1 MRAPLLGLGESPSGK
16 YGRMPTAALPPS
28 LSSSYSGAL
37 ALGRRQAPR
46 IFGNI
51 TISDSGVM
59 ASLRTYDV
67 LAAYLAASAVGDA
80 IPMPFV
86 TQVLDAIDFP
96 PRYRWIFAPIKAAAA
111 IGLLSARW
119 SPGLARLTTAMLTI
133 YFALA
138 VGFHVKARD
147 LSVAAVGAAANT
159 ALFAALTLKEP
170 AITGVRAARS

>member
-1 MRAPLLGLGESPSGK
+1 M
-16 YGRMPTAALPPS
+16 
-28 LSSSYSGAL
+28 
-37 ALGRRQAPR
+37 
-46 IFGNI
+46 FVNI

-119 SPGLARLTTAMLTI
+119 SPWLARLTTAMLTI

-147 LSVAAVGAAANT
+147 LSVAALGAAANT

-170 AITGVRAARS
+170 AVADVRAVRS

>member
-1 MRAPLLGLGESPSGK
+1 
-16 YGRMPTAALPPS
+16 
-28 LSSSYSGAL
+28 
-37 ALGRRQAPR
+37 
-46 IFGNI
+46 
-51 TISDSGVM
+51 M

-111 IGLLSARW
+111 IGLLWARW

-147 LSVAAVGAAANT
+147 LSVAALGAAANT
-159 ALFAALTLKEP
+159 AIFAALTLNGP
-170 AITGVRAARS
+170 AVADVRAVRP

>member
-1 MRAPLLGLGESPSGK
+1 
-16 YGRMPTAALPPS
+16 
-28 LSSSYSGAL
+28 
-37 ALGRRQAPR
+37 
-46 IFGNI
+46 
-51 TISDSGVM
+51 M

-147 LSVAAVGAAANT
+147 LSAAALGAAANT

-170 AITGVRAARS
+170 AVADVRAVLS

>member
-1 MRAPLLGLGESPSGK
+1 M
-16 YGRMPTAALPPS
+16 
-28 LSSSYSGAL
+28 
-37 ALGRRQAPR
+37 
-46 IFGNI
+46 
-51 TISDSGVM
+51 
-59 ASLRTYDV
+59 RTYDV

-86 TQVLDAIDFP
+86 TQVLDAIGFP
-96 PRYRWIFAPIKAAAA
+96 SRYRWIFAPIKAAAA

-147 LSVAAVGAAANT
+147 LSVAAFGAAANT

-170 AITGVRAARS
+170 AVADVRAARS

>member
-1 MRAPLLGLGESPSGK
+1 MNRAHRCFVLAESV
-16 YGRMPTAALPPS
+16 RLPGQAWACS
-28 LSSSYSGAL
+28 LTSQSAIVE
-37 ALGRRQAPR
+37 A
-46 IFGNI
+46 
-51 TISDSGVM
+51 M

-119 SPGLARLTTAMLTI
+119 SPGLTRLTTAMLTI
-133 YFALA
+133 YFTLA

-147 LSVAAVGAAANT
+147 LSVAALGAAANT
-159 ALFAALTLKEP
+159 AIFAALTLKEP
-170 AITGVRAARS
+170 AVADVRAVRS

>member
-1 MRAPLLGLGESPSGK
+1 MRKE
-16 YGRMPTAALPPS
+16 PTAALSPEPKFQ
-28 LSSSYSGAL
+28 LQRCAR
-37 ALGRRQAPR
+37 ARGRAPR
-46 IFGNI
+46 MFVNI
-51 TISDSGVM
+51 TISDSGAM
-59 ASLRTYDV
+59 ASLRMYDV

-111 IGLLSARW
+111 VGLLSARW

-170 AITGVRAARS
+170 AITDVRAARS